1 MWYAQEQVK
10 MGKVIVRYMDG
21 KNIPTDKLTKITNV
35 KDFETFR
42 DYVMGTF
49 LLYEPSIEMD
59 ENESKK
65 EPEIAT
71 EGKPESMDLSEA
83 ST

>member
-10 MGKVIVRYMDG
+10 MGKVIVRYMGG

-35 KDFETFR
+35 KDFEAFS

-49 LLYEPSIEMD
+49 LLYEPSIEID
-59 ENESKK
+59 ENES
-65 EPEIAT
+65 
-71 EGKPESMDLSEA
+71 
-83 ST
+83 